1 MAPVLLSVDTSIQEG
16 PSPEGKKLQIPKFP
30 AIAMPQGE
38 SGAVA
43 EAARLLVAAENPVI
57 VADSYGR
64 NQRAVD
70 HLVELAELLQCGVV
84 DLAARMNFPSRHPL
98 NQSNRGNRA
107 TVSQADV
114 ILGLEVVDFWG
125 ITHAFHDQIISSSN
139 PTTRQ
144 GAKIISISSGDLFI
158 KSNYQN
164 FQRFEAVD
172 LAIAADAAT
181 TLPSLI
187 EAVKHEITANRR
199 SAFQARGAKLGDAHK
214 AALTR
219 VRTEAA
225 YGWDASPVS
234 TARLS
239 AELFEV
245 LRNEDWS
252 LASTKPSGVSN
263 WPQKL
268 WAMDKYYHYTGESG
282 GNGIGFGAAAAVGV
296 ALANRAHGRLTVTI
310 QPDGDLM
317 MGPGILWT
325 AAHHKIPILYVMHNN
340 RAYHQEY
347 MGFQR
352 IANRR
357 QRGIERAHIG
367 TTLREP
373 NIDFAMVAKGL
384 GVYSEGPIENPK

>member
-1 MAPVLLSVDTSIQEG
+1 
-16 PSPEGKKLQIPKFP
+16 
-30 AIAMPQGE
+30 MPQGE

-43 EAARLLVAAENPVI
+43 EVARLLVNAEFPVI
-57 VADSYGR
+57 VADTMGR
-64 NQRAVD
+64 TQAAVD
-70 HLVELAELLQCGVV
+70 HLVELAELLQCAVI
-84 DLAARMNFPSRHPL
+84 DSYSRLNFPSRHPL
-98 NQSNRGNRA
+98 NQTNAGTRR
-107 TVSQADV
+107 TVGQADV

-125 ITHAFHDQIISSSN
+125 VTHAFHDQIISSST
-139 PTTRQ
+139 PTTRT

-158 KSNYQN
+158 KSNYQD

-172 LAIAADAAT
+172 LAIAADAAA

-187 EAVKHEITANRR
+187 EAVKRQITANHK
-199 SAFQARGAKLGDAHK
+199 SAFAARGVKLGEAHK

-219 VRTEAA
+219 VREEAS

-239 AELFEV
+239 AELFDV
-245 LRNEDWS
+245 LRSEDWS

-268 WAMDKYYHYTGESG
+268 WAMDKYYHYTGDSG
-282 GNGIGFGAAAAVGV
+282 GNGIGFGAAAAAGV
-296 ALANRAHGRLTVTI
+296 ALANKKHGRFTVTI

-340 RAYHQEY
+340 RAYHQEL
-347 MGFQR
+347 MGLQKM
-352 IANRR
+352 ANRR
-357 QRGIERAHIG
+357 MRGIDTAHIG

-373 NIDFAMVAKGL
+373 FIDYATVAKGL
-384 GVYSEGPIENPK
+384 GVYAEGPISDPKDLGPALKRAVAVVKRGEPALLDVVTIGR